1 MVNFKSYMH
10 VERLSSED
18 CEGLLDNNDVVVT
31 AKVDATNACVWH
43 DDTDSEQYRLRCG
56 SRKREINPNDDN
68 AGFAMWIDES
78 DDDEVNCLRELCHD
92 YPHFVVYGEW
102 MAKFVGQIKD
112 YNQDAKY
119 HMYIFDVFDTEKG
132 YYLPDIEWREIL
144 ACYGLEPWFVEVLAV
159 LDHPTMD
166 DIVEVAKKNK
176 FLLDNASHPGE
187 GVVCKVAGWINKFGR
202 QMYGKLVLDEYQQN
216 KKVSKKVSLQPGE
229 VEQMIVDTYCTDA
242 EFAKT
247 REKVVVACNAEEFDT
262 KNPKHVGMYVN
273 LCWSD
278 LCNECGNWC
287 KRYKNPIVD
296 FGKLKGI
303 CQEKARKYVGL

>member
-1 MVNFKSYMH
+1 MANFKSYMH

-144 ACYGLEPWFVEVLAV
+144 AGYGLEPWFVEVLAV

>member
-43 DDTDSEQYRLRCG
+43 DDADSEQYRLRCG

-144 ACYGLEPWFVEVLAV
+144 AGYGLEPWFVEVLAV

-176 FLLDNASHPGE
+176 FLLDNTSHPGE